1 MEITP
6 DLFIGGKYP
15 NSPLRHRH
23 EDKETLRDFLQNRN
37 YQLNNDAFSADIFV
51 ARDHE
56 KLDFE
61 ILTRRKKANKYSVLL
76 RSEPPCVLPDAY
88 EPRIAPLYNRI
99 ITFGKIGG
107 NDTSPWPQY
116 WNVSDSLR
124 ISAERKNQR
133 VALVNANKL
142 SLFPS
147 ELYSL
152 RRQIIANSNSLDLF
166 GDGWNDS
173 KLTRIRTLIIELRKQ
188 AIVGSLSKM
197 PHAQLWF
204 KRWPNA
210 ESPENKFLTLQDYK
224 VNLVIEND
232 PSYLSEKLFDAFSAG
247 CIPVYVGPK
256 IEDYGIPKSLVI
268 QAEPNV
274 ESIQRAISAAF
285 EIDHSDFLV
294 RVKLWL
300 ASTQTKEIHGGV
312 AVMERVL
319 VNLLHEYFKSDL
331 IVE

>member
-6 DLFIGGKYP
+6 DLFLGGKYP

-37 YQLNNDAFSADIFV
+37 YQLNSDAFSASIFV

-56 KLDFE
+56 NLDLE
-61 ILTRRKKANKYSVLL
+61 ILARRKKANKYSVLL
-76 RSEPPCVLPDAY
+76 RSEPSCVLPDAY
-88 EPRIAPLYNRI
+88 EPRTTSLYNRI

-107 NDTSPWPQY
+107 NDTSLWPQY
-116 WNVSDSLR
+116 WNLSDSLH
-124 ISAERKNQR
+124 ISEERKNHR

-152 RRQIIANSNSLDLF
+152 RRQIIAYSTSLDLF

-173 KLTRIRTLIIELRKQ
+173 KFSRIRTLIIELRKQ
-188 AIVGSLSKM
+188 AFDPLGKM
-197 PHAQLWF
+197 QHTQLWF
-204 KRWPNA
+204 KRWPYA

-232 PSYLSEKLFDAFSAG
+232 PSYLSEKIFDAFSAG

-256 IEDYGIPKSLVI
+256 IEDYGIPKSLAF
-268 QAEPNV
+268 QAEPTV
-274 ESIQRAISAAF
+274 ESIQKAIRAAF
-285 EIDHSDFLV
+285 EIDHPDFLL
-294 RVKLWL
+294 RVKKWL
-300 ASTQTKEIHGGV
+300 ASTKTREMHGGLL
-312 AVMERVL
+312 VMERVFT
-319 VNLLHEYFKSDL
+319 NLLHDYSKLDL